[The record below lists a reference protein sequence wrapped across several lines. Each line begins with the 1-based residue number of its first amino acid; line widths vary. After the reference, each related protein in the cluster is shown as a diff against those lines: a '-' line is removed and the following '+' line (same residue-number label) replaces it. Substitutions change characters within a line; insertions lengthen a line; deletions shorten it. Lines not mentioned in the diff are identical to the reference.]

1 MNVKRRRQRGFFAD
15 KIMKTSL
22 FIFPNKDRSY
32 FDIID
37 EVQKVGFDGIE
48 LYRACELLRPDTE
61 AAEKIGEYAAS
72 KGVAISCI
80 SVGAN
85 LWRDNPSEDIL
96 LLKRYVDV
104 VKALGTPYLHHT
116 LGSVMRHKD
125 MNLRYRC
132 ILSNITKALRE
143 ICGYAKEKGITVINE
158 NQGYITNGVPFFE
171 ELLSEI
177 DFDNY
182 GLVADLGNILF
193 TDCRPEAFVG
203 RFAPFIKH
211 VHVKDYLYKSGGGL
225 FPGEEWMMTKEGNY
239 LYDAVIGYG
248 VIDFQKVFRILKS
261 AGYDGYFSM
270 ECGRETGLPHN
281 IEKGLRNMKRYY
293 ENC

>member
-1 MNVKRRRQRGFFAD
+1 MRIARGYG
-15 KIMKTSL
+15 S
-22 FIFPNKDRSY
+22 
-32 FDIID
+32 
-37 EVQKVGFDGIE
+37 GG
-48 LYRACELLRPDTE
+48 
-61 AAEKIGEYAAS
+61 KIGNMPHRRCSHQLYLR
-72 KGVAISCI
+72 I
-80 SVGAN
+80 AN

-104 VKALGTPYLHHT
+104 AKALGTPYLHHT

-193 TDCRPEAFVG
+193 TDCRPEA
-203 RFAPFIKH
+203 
-211 VHVKDYLYKSGGGL
+211 L
-225 FPGEEWMMTKEGNY
+225 
-239 LYDAVIGYG
+239 
-248 VIDFQKVFRILKS
+248 
-261 AGYDGYFSM
+261 
-270 ECGRETGLPHN
+270 
-281 IEKGLRNMKRYY
+281 
-293 ENC
+293 